1 MNRSAGRTLSRALRS
16 VLLRGLVTV
25 LPVMV
30 TLYLL
35 WWLAAAGEALF
46 GAALRTLL
54 PTGWYVPGLGL
65 LGLLVLVFMVGLMT
79 EAWLVRSLVRMT
91 EQALERIP
99 LVKTVFGGVRDLA
112 AFVTGGGQERLTRT
126 VHVAIAPDIGLI
138 GFITRDDAQ
147 GLLPPGRA
155 EDCVAVYL
163 PMSYQVGGF
172 TVLVP
177 RERLTPLD
185 MPAPEALRLI
195 LTAGVKAP
203 PRR

>member
-1 MNRSAGRTLSRALRS
+1 MRGLRII
-16 VLLRGLVTV
+16 LLRGLVTV

-46 GAALRTLL
+46 GAALRALL
-54 PTGWYVPGLGL
+54 PAGWYVPGVGL
-65 LGLLVLVFMVGLMT
+65 VGLLVLVFLVGLMT
-79 EAWLVRSLVRMT
+79 EAWLVGTLVRMT

-99 LVKTVFGGVRDLA
+99 VVKTVFGGVRDLA

-126 VHVAIAPDIGLI
+126 VHVAVTPDVGMI
-138 GFITRDDAQ
+138 GFITRDDAE
-147 GLLPPGRA
+147 GLVPA
-155 EDCVAVYL
+155 ERDEGHVTVYL
-163 PMSYQVGGF
+163 PMSYQLGGF

-177 RERLTPLD
+177 RDRLTPLD
-185 MPAPEALRLI
+185 MPAPDALRLI